1 MNSRAFSGADRSGS
15 PGRWLRADGPMGRW
29 ADGPMG
35 QGGRSAAA
43 LQPPKP
49 APRVLGAEF
58 WGSCFG
64 GCIVKRC
71 EVGVT
76 GPQRVGGSP
85 DIEIPKR
92 LRIIQSL
99 RGSCN
104 PSSTGFGDPFRD
116 RPVLDFCVP
125 ARSTR
130 HYNCECC
137 SQRIK

>member
-1 MNSRAFSGADRSGS
+1 
-15 PGRWLRADGPMGRW
+15 MGRW
-29 ADGPMG
+29 ADGP
-35 QGGRSAAA
+35 GR
-43 LQPPKP
+43 P
-49 APRVLGAEF
+49 VLGAEF

-104 PSSTGFGDPFRD
+104 PSSTGFGDPCPSSPSKLSYHPEERLSLYCKVPSEGD
-116 RPVLDFCVP
+116 ECVKP
-125 ARSTR
+125 KIVTGKASRKTLL
-130 HYNCECC
+130 
-137 SQRIK
+137 Q